1 MEKGEVIQKGL
12 EKFSDYLLGVY
23 VGDEKGSTD
32 KWWISGVVWTQL
44 GRRWT
49 TTSNWV
55 LTSP

>member
-1 MEKGEVIQKGL
+1 MEKGELIQKGV

-49 TTSNWV
+49 TTSN
-55 LTSP
+55 